1 MKILSVVVPVY
12 NEKDNIE
19 IFVDSFLKMEFTG
32 VDKVNLIL
40 IDDGSTDGTFEQAGL
55 DASKFVLVS
64 HSTNLGIGSA
74 VKSGLEKAKELNST
88 YIVKVDAD
96 LQHKLEDIIKV
107 LDPILNESSDLV
119 YGDRFKGNLEY
130 KMPITRKVGN
140 VVFSFLMKV
149 LTEYRVSDSQPGL
162 IAMNNKLL
170 NTLHI
175 PGNYNYTQQVL
186 LEASLNGFRFEQVPI
201 TFYKRK
207 SGKSFISPIYP
218 FKVIPQLILI
228 FCIMKPMRTFGRIG
242 LISFL
247 IGSFIGIYQLYLFFK
262 GINPKPVMNVN
273 LISMLLLFGI
283 QLFSVGVLGQIIID
297 KKS

>member
-1 MKILSVVVPVY
+1 M
-12 NEKDNIE
+12 
-19 IFVDSFLKMEFTG
+19 
-32 VDKVNLIL
+32 
-40 IDDGSTDGTFEQAGL
+40 
-55 DASKFVLVS
+55 
-64 HSTNLGIGSA
+64 
-74 VKSGLEKAKELNST
+74 
-88 YIVKVDAD
+88 
-96 LQHKLEDIIKV
+96 
-107 LDPILNESSDLV
+107 
-119 YGDRFKGNLEY
+119 
-130 KMPITRKVGN
+130 
-140 VVFSFLMKV
+140 
-149 LTEYRVSDSQPGL
+149 
-162 IAMNNKLL
+162 
-170 NTLHI
+170 
-175 PGNYNYTQQVL
+175 L

-297 KKS
+297 KKSSFFMQGTELDFNDGLLDRGFVFNNPEATGSCGCGTSFSV